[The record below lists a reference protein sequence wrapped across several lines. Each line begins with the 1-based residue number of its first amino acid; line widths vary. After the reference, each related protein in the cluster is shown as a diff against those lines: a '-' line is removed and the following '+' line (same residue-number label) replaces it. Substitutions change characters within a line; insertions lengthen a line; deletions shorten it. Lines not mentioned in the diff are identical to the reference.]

1 MKFGYLRGLLTAWLA
16 LTVTDGILNP
26 VAARDLSAPKWGP
39 HIDLEGK
46 AGTDRNLG
54 ETDLFIPLSQD
65 DETLFFTNLR
75 ARMDDND
82 SREGNFGLGVRH
94 MLDSGWNLGG
104 ITYFDRRKS
113 PMGNMFN
120 QLTFGAEALSMDWDL
135 RANAYVPVG
144 RTSHDEDS
152 LSTATISG
160 ASIIFRG
167 GEERSLGG
175 FDAEIGWR
183 APLFDE
189 NAGQQ
194 LRLYGGGYRFSDDRA
209 GMIAGPRGRFDL
221 TFDEVPFLWQGS
233 RLSLGAEVQHDDPRG
248 TQSFASF
255 RLRIPLQVF
264 SERKT
269 LRQNLS
275 PIEKRM
281 TDPVIRDIDVVSQ
294 SGAFGPAETGVT
306 TMSGGVISVIDSA
319 STTTANLATAV
330 ANAGANST
338 VILQGNYTGMNGA
351 KITLQSGQ
359 TLMGS
364 GTMVVK
370 SPSGRTATVTM
381 GSASISGT
389 GQVASSV
396 ASLIQMANNST
407 LDNITLSNTAN
418 GGNGIATILVK
429 GVSNVTI
436 KNSTL
441 TASTTGNSSTP
452 IFIESGSSNV
462 TITGNTLSAIGG
474 GSQRAAGG
482 AMMNVASNVTFSN
495 NSVSASNSTD
505 LVSLFVRDVTNLSGS
520 GNTRNAGNCVTSG
533 TNTGSVSFTDNTT
546 CP

>member
-1 MKFGYLRGLLTAWLA
+1 M
-16 LTVTDGILNP
+16 TDGILNP
-26 VAARDLSAPKWGP
+26 VAAQDLSAPKWGP

-160 ASIIFRG
+160 ASIIFHG

-281 TDPVIRDIDVVSQ
+281 TDPVIRDIDVVTEAGS
-294 SGAFGPAETGVT
+294 FGPAETGVT

-370 SPSGRTATVTM
+370 SPSGRTATMTM
-381 GSASISGT
+381 GSASLSGT
-389 GQVASSV
+389 GQVAPSSI

-407 LDNITLSNTAN
+407 LDGITVSNSAN
-418 GGNGIATILVK
+418 GGNGTATILIS

-441 TASTTGNSSTP
+441 TGSATGSGTTP
-452 IFIESGSSNV
+452 IFIQSGASNI
-462 TITGNTLSAIGG
+462 TITGNTLSAV
-474 GSQRAAGG
+474 GSGTINTTGG
-482 AMMNVASNVTFSN
+482 AMINVASNVTFSN
-495 NSVSASNSTD
+495 NSVSATNGTNRT
-505 LVSLFVRDVTNLSGS
+505 LFLINATNLSGS
-520 GNTRNAGNCVTSG
+520 GNTRNAETCETSG
-533 TNTGSVSFTDNTT
+533 TNTGSISFTDNTT

>member
-1 MKFGYLRGLLTAWLA
+1 MAEDA
-16 LTVTDGILNP
+16 
-26 VAARDLSAPKWGP
+26 SAPKWGP
-39 HIDLEGK
+39 HLDFEGK

-65 DETLFFTNLR
+65 DTTLFFTNLR

-104 ITYFDRRKS
+104 ITYFDRRQS

-152 LSTATISG
+152 LSTATVSG
-160 ASIIFRG
+160 TSIIFRG

-175 FDAEIGWR
+175 FDAELGWR
-183 APLFDE
+183 TPLFDE
-189 NAGQQ
+189 DAGQQ
-194 LRLYGGGYRFSDDRA
+194 LRLYGGGYRFSDERA
-209 GMIAGPRGRFDL
+209 GLIAGPRGRLDL

-233 RLSLGAEVQHDDPRG
+233 RFSLGAEVQHDDPRG

-264 SERKT
+264 SN
-269 LRQNLS
+269 RQAVRRDLS

-281 TDPVIRDIDVVSQ
+281 TDPVIRDIDVVTEA
-294 SGAFGPAETGVT
+294 GTFGQAETAT
-306 TMSGGVISVIDSA
+306 TMSGGTISVLDSA

-338 VILQGNYTGMNGA
+338 VILQGSFTGMNNA

-370 SPSGRTATVTM
+370 SPSGRTATVSM
-381 GSASISGT
+381 GAASISGT

-407 LDNITLSNTAN
+407 LDNITLSNSAN
-418 GGNGIATILVK
+418 GGNGVATILVS

-441 TASTTGNSSTP
+441 TGSTTGNSSTP
-452 IFIESGSSNV
+452 IFIESGASNI
-462 TITGNTLSAIGG
+462 TITGNTLSAVGG

-520 GNTRNAGNCVTSG
+520 GNTRNSGNCVTSG
-533 TNTGSVSFTDNTT
+533 TNTGSVSFTDSTT